1 MTEAMKEPMK
11 APVDETMKEAI
22 VAWLRA
28 RRQALKE
35 TYAELHA
42 IAEAS
47 WQEHRTTHYL
57 QQALDG
63 MGVAYERFPA
73 HTGLVARWKGSAG
86 GDDAFQRTGAVVA
99 LRTDIDAL
107 WQRVDGVDRA
117 NHSCG
122 HDAHMTMVLYAVKAL
137 QAVGFVPVRELRV
150 LFQPAKEVGEGALKL
165 LEADCLADVDYL
177 LGIHLRPAKEL
188 AYGQVSSAIYHGACA
203 VLEGS
208 VTGLQAHASRPDDG
222 INAIE
227 ALADIIA
234 AVREVSHAFSDKPAS
249 CKVTKLH
256 VPNESSNVIPD
267 YGAFT
272 IDIRAQTNE
281 AMDALMSELERAIHS
296 AGAAYGSA
304 VEARLKSRI
313 AAARLDPHLE
323 AVVGA
328 VISDLLGAAAHA
340 EPPVSPGG
348 EDFHFYALGKPG
360 LHATMIGLGCDLLP
374 GLHHPDMRF
383 NLDALE
389 VGAAVLALS
398 AARLCAGLGEEAGR

>member
-1 MTEAMKEPMK
+1 MKEPMK
-11 APVDETMKEAI
+11 EAI
-22 VAWLRA
+22 AAWLHA
-28 RRQALKE
+28 HRQAMKE

-42 IAEAS
+42 IPEAS
-47 WQEHRTTHYL
+47 WREHRTTQYL

-73 HTGLVARWKGSAG
+73 HTGLVARWKRSAS
-86 GDDAFQRTGAVVA
+86 GDAALRGTGPVVA

-122 HDAHMTMVLYAVKAL
+122 HDAHMTMVLYAIKAL
-137 QAVGFVPVRELRV
+137 LAVGFEPARELRA
-150 LFQPAKEVGEGALKL
+150 LFQPAEEVGEGALKL
-165 LEADCLADVDYL
+165 LEAECLADVDYL

-208 VTGLQAHASRPDDG
+208 VAGLQAHASRPNDG

-227 ALADIIA
+227 ALADLIS
-234 AVREVSHAFSDKPAS
+234 AVRAVSNAFSAVPAS
-249 CKVTKLH
+249 CKVTKLR
-256 VPNESSNVIPD
+256 VPNESSNIIPD

-272 IDIRAQTNE
+272 IDVRAQTNE
-281 AMDALMSELERAIHS
+281 AMDALLLELERVVRS
-296 AGAAYGSA
+296 VGADGGCL
-304 VEARLKSRI
+304 VELRLKSRT
-313 AAARLDPHLE
+313 AAARPDPYLE
-323 AVVGA
+323 ALVGA
-328 VISDLLGAAAHA
+328 VVSDLLGDEAHA

-348 EDFHFYALGKPG
+348 EDFHFYALHKPE

-374 GLHHPDMRF
+374 GLHHPGMQF

-398 AARLCAGLGEEAGR
+398 AVRLCAGRGEAAGR